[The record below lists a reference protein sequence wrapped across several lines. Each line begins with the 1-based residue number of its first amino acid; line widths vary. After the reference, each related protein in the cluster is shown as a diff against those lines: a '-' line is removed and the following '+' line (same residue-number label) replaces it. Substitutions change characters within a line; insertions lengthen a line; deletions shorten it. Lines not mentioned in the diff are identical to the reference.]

1 MDKKNVEKVRRR
13 RGRKGSGVGIRLESN
28 AEENGVVNMNATFKP
43 HKSPLINLADAKWY
57 ECGNDATIFSLDRQD
72 TTNLNRKN
80 RTETILKFRNLAD
93 LIYQQEIELSSS
105 SSSEVDGKDD
115 KWMENTMRR
124 GTLKDRIASMSVV
137 IGTNPVHK
145 LYALDMLLNL
155 AGVSIQKDGNNANT
169 GKTSIPNARV
179 SQMAA
184 EALTDLFTNSL
195 LPNSRKLYGL
205 ESRPLF
211 LYEDQEDNDSKND
224 ATKNKSKT
232 KRISSKTLSPRILL
246 LWRYEE
252 MIKYRYISFIS
263 QNLGKNL
270 SESSSKAPV
279 PQSNM
284 GSNSLEMYKLV
295 ALRNASSLMRDI
307 PEGEQ
312 ILLSMIVNK
321 IGDPSRKVAAA
332 AAHQLRLILEVHPV
346 MTVVITREVC

>member
-1 MDKKNVEKVRRR
+1 MK
-13 RGRKGSGVGIRLESN
+13 
-28 AEENGVVNMNATFKP
+28 
-43 HKSPLINLADAKWY
+43 ADALTY
-57 ECGNDATIFSLDRQD
+57 
-72 TTNLNRKN
+72 
-80 RTETILKFRNLAD
+80 
-93 LIYQQEIELSSS
+93 
-105 SSSEVDGKDD
+105 
-115 KWMENTMRR
+115 
-124 GTLKDRIASMSVV
+124 
-137 IGTNPVHK
+137 
-145 LYALDMLLNL
+145 LL
-155 AGVSIQKDGNNANT
+155 
-169 GKTSIPNARV
+169 
-179 SQMAA
+179 
-184 EALTDLFTNSL
+184 TNSL

-270 SESSSKAPV
+270 SESSSKTPV